1 MPGRDYAALSYWLED
16 VGALE
21 PRPSLDGPVE
31 CDVAVVGAGFSGLW
45 TAYYL
50 LRNDPSLRVVVLERE
65 IAGFG
70 GSGRNAGWCNA
81 TMMGVTPRALSRM
94 YGRAAA
100 REMIQVLRSRLDA
113 VHDVTVAEDFDV
125 NFRPSGVLRLARGT
139 HELPA
144 IDAKWAELD
153 ELDLVDGIVRL
164 DEDEARARVD
174 VRGTKA
180 GLYDPNVAWV
190 HPAKLVRGL
199 ADAVERRGGT
209 VHEQTSVSAVVPGR
223 RPRVT
228 TGAGEV
234 EADTVV
240 LASEAYTAQLP
251 GWHRKLMPLYSLV
264 VLTEPLSEEQWAEI
278 GWTGGEG
285 LSSCCLTV
293 DYLSR
298 THDGRI
304 LFGGRG
310 APYHFGSRIDDS
322 FDRHRATHDRLR
334 GHLVSW
340 FPSLAD
346 VKITHEWGGP
356 LGVPR
361 DWMPNVFHDRAAGVA
376 GAFGYTGQGVAMSN
390 LAGQLLADVLTDT
403 DSRVARLPLL
413 DHRSRSWE
421 PEPLRWTAVRALQAS
436 LFRTDARG
444 ERTGRPPT
452 GRSLAERLTRH

>member
-1 MPGRDYAALSYWLED
+1 MPVHDYAALSYWLED
-16 VGALE
+16 VGDLD
-21 PRPSLDGPVE
+21 PRPSLDGSTS

-50 LRNDPSLRVVVLERE
+50 LRNDPGLKVVVLERE

-81 TMMGVTPRALSRM
+81 TMLGVTPRALTKKF
-94 YGRAAA
+94 GAEGA
-100 REMIQVLRSRLDA
+100 REMLEVLRGRLGAVSDACSRENIDA
-113 VHDVTVAEDFDV
+113 H
-125 NFRPSGVLRLARGT
+125 FRHSGVLRIARGR

-144 IDAKWAELD
+144 LATKWD
-153 ELDLVDGIVRL
+153 ELDALGLADGVLRL
-164 DEDEARARVD
+164 DRDETRARID
-174 VRGTKA
+174 VQGAEA
-180 GLYDPNVAWV
+180 GLFDPNVAWV
-190 HPAKLVRGL
+190 HPGRLVRGL
-199 ADAVERRGGT
+199 AEAVERNGGT
-209 VHEQTSVSAVVPGR
+209 IYERTPVTSVAPGPRPKVATASGVVDAR
-223 RPRVT
+223 N
-228 TGAGEV
+228 
-234 EADTVV
+234 VV
-240 LASEAYTAQLP
+240 LASEAYTTELP
-251 GWHRKLMPLYSLV
+251 GSHRQLIPLYSLV
-264 VLTEPLSEEQWAEI
+264 VLTEPLSDAQWAEI
-278 GWTGGEG
+278 GWNGGEG

-310 APYHFGSRIDDS
+310 APYHFGSRIDGTY
-322 FDRHRATHDRLR
+322 DRHRGTHDRLR

-346 VKITHEWGGP
+346 VRITHEWGGP

-361 DWMPNVFHDRAAGVA
+361 DWMPNVFHDRATGLA
-376 GAFGYTGQGVAMSN
+376 GAYGYTGQGVAMSN
-390 LAGQLLADVLTDT
+390 LAGQALADRLTGKE
-403 DSRVARLPLL
+403 SRVGRLPLI

-444 ERTGRPPT
+444 ERTGRPPS
-452 GRSLAERLTRH
+452 GRSIAERLTSH